1 MIPKKAKDFRKA
13 TAEDTGYSEE
23 LICSVLD
30 FYWTRVRKEISDLTY
45 PSINIPSLGTFK
57 VKHWKLDEAVEHYE
71 QILGRI
77 EGNFS
82 KYKMAKDIRDKVEKI
97 KTIKE
102 LKAVEDNR
110 LTNKKEKR
118 KNDKLENNMEE
129 QSPDMGGVHEQDL
142 QERSNRSNIQQ
153 EEEDL

>member
-57 VKHWKLDEAVEHYE
+57 VKHWKLDEAIEHYE
-71 QILGRI
+71 HILERI
-77 EGNFS
+77 DGNFS

-97 KTIKE
+97 KNIKE
-102 LKAVEDNR
+102 LKAIEDSR
-110 LTNKKEKR
+110 LNIKKEKR
-118 KNDKLENNMEE
+118 KNDELENNMEE
-129 QSPDMGGVHEQDL
+129 QSPNMGGVQEQDL
-142 QERSNRSNIQQ
+142 QERSNRNNIQQ
-153 EEEDL
+153 EEKDL

>member
-1 MIPKKAKDFRKA
+1 MVPKKAKDFRKA

-23 LICSVLD
+23 LVCSILD
-30 FYWTRVRKEISDLTY
+30 FYWTRVRKEISDLRY

-57 VKHWKLDEAVEHYE
+57 VKHWKLDETIEHYD

-77 EGNFS
+77 DGNFS

-97 KTIKE
+97 KNIKE
-102 LKAVEDNR
+102 LKAIEDSR
-110 LTNKKEKR
+110 LNIKKEKR

-129 QSPDMGGVHEQDL
+129 QIPDMGGVHEQDL
-142 QERSNRSNIQQ
+142 QERSNRSDIQQ